1 MIEALSNIITGFGLS
16 ASAGLNAYIPLLIV
30 ALLGR
35 FTTLIHLNPPFDALS
50 SGWAIAVL
58 AVLVLVEALVDKIP
72 AVDTVYNVAQTLV
85 RPAAGAILFA
95 ASSKVITDIHPVLAL
110 ICGLLVA
117 GTVHAAKTTARPVI
131 TATTAGV
138 GNPVVSAAEDV
149 VSGTVSV
156 LSIVMPLLAAML
168 ILIGAW
174 LIARMFWGR
183 QESRRTDGETGT
195 SPRRPSGETDT

>member
-30 ALLGR
+30 ALLAR
-35 FTTLIHLNPPFDALS
+35 FTGLIHLNPPYDALT

-58 AVLVLVEALVDKIP
+58 AILVLVETVLDKIP
-72 AVDTVYNVAQTLV
+72 AVDTAYNIVQTLA
-85 RPAAGAILFA
+85 RPVAGAILFA

-117 GTVHAAKTTARPVI
+117 GTVHAAKTAARPVI
-131 TATTAGV
+131 TAATAGV
-138 GNPVVSAAEDV
+138 GNPVVSSVEDV

-156 LSIVMPLLAAML
+156 ISIVMPVLAV
-168 ILIGAW
+168 ILIVIGLW
-174 LIARMFWGR
+174 LIVRMFWGGE
-183 QESRRTDGETGT
+183 ESAEAGT
-195 SPRRPSGETDT
+195 PSRHPSGEADT